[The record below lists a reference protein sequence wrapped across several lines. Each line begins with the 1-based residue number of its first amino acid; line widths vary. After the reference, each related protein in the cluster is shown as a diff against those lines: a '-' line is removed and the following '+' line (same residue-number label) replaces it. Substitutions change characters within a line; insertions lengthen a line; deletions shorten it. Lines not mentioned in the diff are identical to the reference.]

1 LAGRHEKVLA
11 ISDSQYTKLYSGE
24 ASTLDRQ
31 RYDDSIIDWKR
42 SEAMSLH
49 ALRADATH
57 LDAVAALFDAYR
69 SFYQQPS
76 NLEQSRAFIAERMAA
91 SESAIFLI
99 QDENGEALGFVQLYP
114 TFSSIDAHRTW
125 LLSDLFTAPAARGR
139 GVGRLLMNTARD
151 FALAT
156 GAKGLVLETATDN
169 FTAQG
174 LYESL
179 GYVRDSGFYTYMLDL
194 RQG

>member
-1 LAGRHEKVLA
+1 LV
-11 ISDSQYTKLYSGE
+11 SQYTKLYSEE
-24 ASTLDRQ
+24 ASTLEGQ
-31 RYDDSIIDWKR
+31 RYAVSIIDWKR
-42 SEAMSLH
+42 SGRMTLQAV
-49 ALRADATH
+49 RADATH

-69 SFYQQPS
+69 GFYQQPS
-76 NLEQSRAFIAERMAA
+76 NLVQSRVFIAERMAA
-91 SESAIFLI
+91 SESAIFLA
-99 QDENGEALGFVQLYP
+99 QDEHGEALGFVQLYP

-125 LLSDLFTAPAARGR
+125 LLSDLFTTPAARGR

-179 GYVRDSGFYTYMLDL
+179 GYVRDSGYYTYLLDL
-194 RQG
+194 QQS

>member
-1 LAGRHEKVLA
+1 
-11 ISDSQYTKLYSGE
+11 
-24 ASTLDRQ
+24 
-31 RYDDSIIDWKR
+31 
-42 SEAMSLH
+42 MSLQ
-49 ALRADATH
+49 AIRASAEH
-57 LDAVAALFDAYR
+57 LDAVAALFDGYR
-69 SFYQQPS
+69 GFYGQPS
-76 NLEQSRAFIAERMAA
+76 NLEQSRAFIAERMAGN
-91 SESAIFLI
+91 ESAIFLV
-99 QDENGEALGFVQLYP
+99 QGQSGEALGFVQLYP

-125 LLSDLFTAPAARGR
+125 LLSDLFTTPAARGR

-151 FALAT
+151 FAVET

-179 GYVRDSGFYTYMLDL
+179 GWVRDTGYYTYNLDL